1 MKESSGKKLLLKQ
14 DPWPRLLAGLKEKRK
29 DSLEYWQMDGQPD
42 GQTGSSLVIFPR
54 VLAQLAIIYLAVCL
68 LVIAVSPTRMSA
80 LGGRGL
86 CLFQC
91 PRPSIVLGT

>member
-14 DPWPRLLAGLKEKRK
+14 DPWPRLLAGPKEKH
-29 DSLEYWQMDGQPD
+29 WQMDGQPD

-54 VLAQLAIIYLAVCL
+54 VLAQLVIIYLAVCL
-68 LVIAVSPTRMSA
+68 LVIAVSPTRISA